1 MRGNGFDPATVTAD
15 WGFPNRMLVG
25 PGRRAELPKL
35 CRDLG
40 IARPLLVTD
49 SALRSLPMIEHAL
62 EALRGEALAA
72 VLFAEVQGNP
82 VEANVI
88 AGVAAYHRGAHDG
101 VVAFGGGSALDV
113 AKAVALMVG
122 QNRPIWDFED
132 VGENW
137 RRAEAGTIAPVIAIP
152 TTAGT
157 GSEVGRA
164 AVITNPADQRK
175 VIVFHP
181 RMLPQ
186 AVILD
191 PEVTVGLPA
200 TVTAATGMDAFVHCF
215 ESWCARGFHP
225 MAEGIALQGLRLIAG
240 ALPRAYRDGGD
251 LEARTHMLAAA
262 SMGALAFQKGLGA
275 VHALAHPVGAL
286 YGTHH
291 GLTNAVLLPYVMRF
305 NREAIAERLTPVAQ
319 ALGIGVGGFDAVLE
333 WVLRFRERLRIP
345 STLTELGVDTARAE
359 EIGRLAE
366 IDPPA
371 NGNPRPATAEDLRRV
386 FIEAVQGG
394 T

>member
-1 MRGNGFDPATVTAD
+1 MRETGFDPATVTAE
-15 WGFPNRMLVG
+15 WGFPNRLLVG
-25 PGRRAELPKL
+25 PGRRAELPRL
-35 CRDLG
+35 CGELG

-49 SALRSLPMIEHAL
+49 SALRSLPMIENAL
-62 EALRGEALAA
+62 DALRGEGLAA
-72 VLFAEVQGNP
+72 VLFAEAQGNP
-82 VEANVI
+82 VEANVV
-88 AGVAAYHRGAHDG
+88 AGIAAYHRGAHDG

-122 QNRPIWDFED
+122 QHRPIWDFED

-137 RRAEAGTIAPVIAIP
+137 KLADAGAIAPVIAIP

-164 AVITNPADQRK
+164 AVITNPASQRK

-191 PEVTVGLPA
+191 PELTVGLPA
-200 TVTAATGMDAFVHCF
+200 SVTAATGMDAFVHCF

-225 MAEGIALQGLRLIAG
+225 MAEGIALQGMRLIAE
-240 ALPRAYRDGGD
+240 ALPRAYRNGGD

-275 VHALAHPVGAL
+275 VHAIAHPVGAL

-305 NREAIAERLTPVAQ
+305 NREVITERMTPVAQ
-319 ALGIGVGGFDAVLE
+319 ALGVGDGGFDAVLE

-345 STLTELGVDTARAE
+345 SALAELGVDTARAE
-359 EIGRLAE
+359 EVGRLAD
-366 IDPPA
+366 IDPSA
-371 NGNPRPATAEDLRRV
+371 AGNPRPATAEDLRRV
-386 FIEAVQGG
+386 FIDAVQGWE
-394 T
+394 